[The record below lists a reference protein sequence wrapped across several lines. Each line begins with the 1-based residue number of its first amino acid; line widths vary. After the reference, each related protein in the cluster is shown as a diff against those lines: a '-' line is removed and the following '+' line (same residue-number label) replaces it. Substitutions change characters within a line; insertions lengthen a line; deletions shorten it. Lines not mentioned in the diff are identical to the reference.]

1 MNASRKTSEEN
12 HMLKD
17 SEAIV
22 LLEEDKSAEVDL
34 VEDRVLHIGKA
45 RYC

>member
-1 MNASRKTSEEN
+1 MNSSRKPSEEN
-12 HMLKD
+12 HMLGD

-22 LLEEDKSAEVDL
+22 FLEEDRSAEVDL
-34 VEDRVLHIGKA
+34 VEDSVLHIGKA

>member
-1 MNASRKTSEEN
+1 
-12 HMLKD
+12 MLRD

-22 LLEEDKSAEVDL
+22 FQEEDRSAEVDL
-34 VEDRVLHIGKA
+34 VEDRVLHIGKS

>member
-1 MNASRKTSEEN
+1 MNSSRKPSEEN
-12 HMLKD
+12 HMLRD

-22 LLEEDKSAEVDL
+22 FQEEDRSAEVDL
-34 VEDRVLHIGKA
+34 VEDRVLHIGKS